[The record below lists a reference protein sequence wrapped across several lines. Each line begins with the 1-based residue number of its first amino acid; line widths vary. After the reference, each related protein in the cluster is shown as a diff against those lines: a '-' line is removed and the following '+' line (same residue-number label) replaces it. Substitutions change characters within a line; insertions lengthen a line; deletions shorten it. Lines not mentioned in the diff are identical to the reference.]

1 MSTEPAAA
9 HGSIPIPEVIR
20 NINSFTLGARSV
32 NPKVKTRVVWVNEW
46 FNLGERAA
54 TLYFAPYHVGPY
66 VVGPQVIDLPYA
78 DLRPLLRPEMLE
90 AFQLA

>member
-9 HGSIPIPEVIR
+9 QLDR
-20 NINSFTLGARSV
+20 D
-32 NPKVKTRVVWVNEW
+32 WVERGTESPSDFQW